1 LSIGEVKQIK
11 IAPIGRMSAALSD
24 LLEFDFERLEND
36 LQSEEF
42 EFEHFKFELQLE
54 EFDFEDL

>member
-1 LSIGEVKQIK
+1 
-11 IAPIGRMSAALSD
+11 MSAALSD